1 MTKTEKILAAVQ
13 KWQNTVTGKLGF
25 AYFDFETG
33 ESCFLHEDTP
43 FPTASVFKVF
53 LLAELYRQVEAGVVK
68 LDDVL
73 HIDPATVS
81 GGSGALKRFRHSA
94 DLTVYN
100 LAVLMMMI
108 SDNTA
113 TDLLFS
119 LVGPENIQNNI
130 LTPLGLTN
138 TQVHHNCVN
147 LIRYSKLA
155 AKERAESRLREPLA
169 GMGDKKF
176 YNYTS
181 PRDMAKMLRSL
192 HDATILTKES
202 CEEVLELM
210 QPYPK
215 YSRLEKYL
223 PHGTKV
229 RRKTGSLDRVAN
241 DVGIVFTEKGD
252 YVIAVFYNGNDA
264 SEEEYRREIKKL
276 MAEELIARVSEDVYS
291 IHMED

>member
-1 MTKTEKILAAVQ
+1 MTKTEKILAVVQ

-25 AYFDFETG
+25 AYFDFNTG
-33 ESCFLHEDTP
+33 ESCCLHEDIP

-53 LLAELYRQVEAGVVK
+53 VLAELYRQAEAGVIK

-73 HIDPATVS
+73 HVDPATVS
-81 GGSGALKRFRHSA
+81 GGSGALKRFRHPS

-113 TDLLFS
+113 TDILFG
-119 LVGPENIQNNI
+119 LVGWENIQNNI

-138 TQVHHNCVN
+138 TQVHHNCDE
-147 LIRYSKLA
+147 LIRCVKTTA
-155 AKERAESRLREPLA
+155 SRWEKPGL
-169 GMGDKKF
+169 
-176 YNYTS
+176 NCTS
-181 PRDMAKMLRSL
+181 PRDMTNMLRSL
-192 HDATILTKES
+192 HDATLLSKES

-210 QPYPK
+210 RPYPQHH
-215 YSRLEKYL
+215 RLEKYL

-252 YVIAVFYNGNDA
+252 YVIAVFYNGNAA
-264 SEEEYRREIKKL
+264 SEEEYRRESKKL

-291 IHMED
+291 IHTGD